1 MMNITILPAD
11 TYKVISKSNV
21 DMIDKKIVTM
31 LYQPIIGYMAVSFY
45 FTLLD
50 DLDRFKDNNEELQHY
65 HLMSLMHLKLDDIV
79 CAREKL
85 EAVGLLK
92 TFIKKDHVN
101 SYIYQLFSPIPANE
115 FLTHPILNVVLYNNV
130 GKKEYNNLV
139 NYFKLPR
146 IVIKDYQDIT
156 RGFNEVFSSASS
168 YNIENND
175 IIGKEYNNIVL
186 KDCIDFNLLIESI
199 PKNLV
204 NEKWLTDEVKELINN
219 LAYIYRLDTLT
230 MSSLIRDNVNER
242 GLIDKTNLR
251 KDARNY
257 YQFEND
263 GRLPTV
269 IYKTQPEYL
278 RSATGDTSRRA
289 KLIYSF
295 ETTSPYDFLASKSK
309 TGEPSSRDVRLIE
322 NLMIDMKLNPG
333 VVNVLLSYV
342 LHINNQK
349 LSRNYIETIAGQW
362 KRLNIET
369 VEEALNLTS
378 KEYKKNNKNNIKEKK
393 VIYKGTDNKKEII
406 PEWFDKEIDSTIN
419 IEEQQEMDNLIKEMI
434 K

>member
-1 MMNITILPAD
+1 MSVTILPAD
-11 TYKVISKSNV
+11 TYKIISKSKV
-21 DMIDKKIVTM
+21 DIIDKKIVTM

-45 FTLLD
+45 LSLLD
-50 DLDRFKDNNEELQHY
+50 DLDRFANNDEELQHY
-65 HLMSLMHLKLDDIV
+65 HLMSIMHLSLEDIV

-92 TFIKKDHVN
+92 TYIKKDHVN
-101 SYIYQLFSPIPANE
+101 SYIYQLFSPLPANE
-115 FLTHPILNVVLYNNV
+115 FLNHPILNVVLYNNI
-130 GKKEYNNLV
+130 GKKEYNNIV
-139 NYFKLPR
+139 NYFKTPR
-146 IVIKDYQDIT
+146 LVIKDYQDIT
-156 RGFNEVFSSASS
+156 RGFNEVFSSSVS
-168 YNIENND
+168 YNIENTD
-175 IIGKEYNNIVL
+175 ILGKEYNNIIL
-186 KDCIDFNLLIESI
+186 KDCIDFNLLVESV

-204 NEKWLTDEVKELINN
+204 SDRWLNDEVRELINN

-230 MSSLIRDNVNER
+230 MSSLIRDNINDR
-242 GLIDKTNLR
+242 GLVDKTNLR

-278 RSATGDTSRRA
+278 RSATGDTSKRA

-295 ETTSPYDFLASKSK
+295 ETTSPYDLLASKCK
-309 TGEPSSRDVRLIE
+309 TGEPSNRDVRLIE

-333 VVNVLLSYV
+333 VVNVLLAYV

-349 LSRNYIETIAGQW
+349 LSKNYIETIAGQW

-369 VEEALNLTS
+369 VEEALNLTD
-378 KEYKKNNKNNIKEKK
+378 KEYKKNNKNKNTKEVVYINKEKK
-393 VIYKGTDNKKEII
+393 EEKL
-406 PEWFDKEIDSTIN
+406 PEWFDKNIDGS
-419 IEEQQEMDNLIKEMI
+419 IEAQEQQEMDDIIKAII

>member
-1 MMNITILPAD
+1 MSVTILPAD
-11 TYKVISKSNV
+11 TYKVISKSKV
-21 DMIDKKIVTM
+21 DIIDKKIVTM

-45 FTLLD
+45 LTLLD
-50 DLDRFKDNNEELQHY
+50 DLDRFANNDEELQHY
-65 HLMSLMHLKLDDIV
+65 HLMSIMHLSLEDIV

-92 TFIKKDHVN
+92 TYIKKDHVN
-101 SYIYQLFSPIPANE
+101 SYIYQLFSPLPANE
-115 FLTHPILNVVLYNNV
+115 FLNHPILNVVLYNNI
-130 GKKEYNNLV
+130 GKKEYNNIV
-139 NYFKLPR
+139 NYFKTPR
-146 IVIKDYQDIT
+146 LVIKDYQDIT
-156 RGFNEVFSSASS
+156 RGFNEVFSSSVS
-168 YNIENND
+168 YNIENTD
-175 IIGKEYNNIVL
+175 ILGKEYNNIIL
-186 KDCIDFNLLIESI
+186 KDCIDFNLLVESV

-204 NEKWLTDEVKELINN
+204 SDRWLNDEVRELINN

-230 MSSLIRDNVNER
+230 MSSLIRDNINDR
-242 GLIDKTNLR
+242 GLVDKTNLR

-278 RSATGDTSRRA
+278 RSATGDTSKRA

-295 ETTSPYDFLASKSK
+295 ETTSPYDLLASKCK
-309 TGEPSSRDVRLIE
+309 TGEPSNRDVRLIE

-333 VVNVLLSYV
+333 VVNVLLAYV

-349 LSRNYIETIAGQW
+349 LSKNYIETIAGQW

-369 VEEALNLTS
+369 VEEALNLTD
-378 KEYKKNNKNNIKEKK
+378 KEYKKNNKNKNTKEVVYINKEKK
-393 VIYKGTDNKKEII
+393 EEKL
-406 PEWFDKEIDSTIN
+406 PEWFDKNIDGS
-419 IEEQQEMDNLIKEMI
+419 IEAQEQQEMDDIIKAII